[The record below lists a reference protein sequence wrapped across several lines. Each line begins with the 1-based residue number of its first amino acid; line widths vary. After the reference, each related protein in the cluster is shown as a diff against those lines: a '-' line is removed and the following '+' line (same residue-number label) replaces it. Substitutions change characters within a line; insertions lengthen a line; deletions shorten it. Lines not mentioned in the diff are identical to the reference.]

1 MTVLESVKAQG
12 ITSDTLLHQI
22 QVDLIRGW
30 TDDATERLEVF
41 DKVVN
46 ALADV
51 TADRDSWIQQCDTRI
66 TDCLDIAA
74 KCDKLQKTL
83 QVASKWAAE
92 TSGGCPADTYADDNW
107 DHPLGCATYCDTID
121 NDASGCWLT
130 YFTQE
135 AEKG

>member
-1 MTVLESVKAQG
+1 MTVLESVKVLG
-12 ITSDTLLHQI
+12 ITSDTLLHQL

-41 DKVVN
+41 DKVV
-46 ALADV
+46 AELGAVTVERDQLAKV
-51 TADRDSWIQQCDTRI
+51 
-66 TDCLDIAA
+66 
-74 KCDKLQKTL
+74 L

-130 YFTQE
+130 YFTQQ
-135 AEKG
+135 AEKIKE